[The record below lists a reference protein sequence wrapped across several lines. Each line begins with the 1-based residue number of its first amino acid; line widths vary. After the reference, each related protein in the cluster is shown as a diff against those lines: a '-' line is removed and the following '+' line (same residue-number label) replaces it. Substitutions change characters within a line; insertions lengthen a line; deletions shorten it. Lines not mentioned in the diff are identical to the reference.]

1 MYAIIFFI
9 LQAINTA
16 MTKNT
21 DDNQSF
27 NLEKTS
33 LDFLEKH
40 DTNLRLAFEQKDY
53 RKALYHIDQA
63 LKIASASQR
72 LKLSRAECL
81 AFLGRYKEAQD
92 VSNDILRN
100 DSTNV
105 EAIYIRGLC
114 LYYEDNLEKALSHF
128 QQVLKLAPDYS
139 KAKETFK
146 VCIFFKRHAPSMKP
160 GDTKAY
166 LCNLQTIYI

>member
-1 MYAIIFFI
+1 MPFLYI
-9 LQAINTA
+9 LQAINSA
-16 MTKNT
+16 MAKNT

-72 LKLSRAECL
+72 LKLSRYT
-81 AFLGRYKEAQD
+81 AFKKFLLHFTFWTQCILSKKSIIIIFGHKHYKQ
-92 VSNDILRN
+92 SR
-100 DSTNV
+100 
-105 EAIYIRGLC
+105 
-114 LYYEDNLEKALSHF
+114 F
-128 QQVLKLAPDYS
+128 QQ
-139 KAKETFK
+139 
-146 VCIFFKRHAPSMKP
+146 
-160 GDTKAY
+160 
-166 LCNLQTIYI
+166 

>member
-1 MYAIIFFI
+1 MPLFFI

-72 LKLSRAECL
+72 LKLSRYTASKKSL
-81 AFLGRYKEAQD
+81 P
-92 VSNDILRN
+92 
-100 DSTNV
+100 
-105 EAIYIRGLC
+105 GL
-114 LYYEDNLEKALSHF
+114 LLW
-128 QQVLKLAPDYS
+128 S
-139 KAKETFK
+139 KTTLIHRS
-146 VCIFFKRHAPSMKP
+146 VGGWS
-160 GDTKAY
+160 
-166 LCNLQTIYI
+166 

>member
-1 MYAIIFFI
+1 MVIWLLPLPFNCTVHVIYGCPLILNLYHFLYI

-72 LKLSRAECL
+72 LKLSRYYTAS
-81 AFLGRYKEAQD
+81 KK
-92 VSNDILRN
+92 
-100 DSTNV
+100 ST
-105 EAIYIRGLC
+105 
-114 LYYEDNLEKALSHF
+114 
-128 QQVLKLAPDYS
+128 
-139 KAKETFK
+139 
-146 VCIFFKRHAPSMKP
+146 
-160 GDTKAY
+160 
-166 LCNLQTIYI
+166 